1 MRTEKLN
8 RPNSFGANALA
19 SSVVLV
25 CRPRPEDAPPATR
38 REFFDA
44 LEVELPAALDHLNRE
59 SHIAPVDLAQAAI
72 GPGMQVYSRY
82 SRVETIGGDPVTV
95 RDALA
100 AINQAIANYD
110 ERQEGEFDPPTRFCL
125 DWLKQHGYTEG
136 PYGQAET
143 LATAKAVS
151 VPALRDTHGLLTAQG
166 GSVQLRPLEHYAA
179 NRLPSQSQMTAWEG
193 CLRIAWHFDHEDG
206 SIRGAAEV
214 ARSMGSDAESV
225 ERLARIL
232 YNHYDRIR
240 DSRHAVVFNTLVT
253 SWPQIQTE
261 MSNPPQGQMEL
272 R

>member
-1 MRTEKLN
+1 
-8 RPNSFGANALA
+8 
-19 SSVVLV
+19 
-25 CRPRPEDAPPATR
+25 
-38 REFFDA
+38 
-44 LEVELPAALDHLNRE
+44 
-59 SHIAPVDLAQAAI
+59 
-72 GPGMQVYSRY
+72 MQVYSRY
-82 SRVETIGGDPVTV
+82 SSVETIGGEPVTV

-166 GSVQLRPLEHYAA
+166 GNVRLRPLEHYAA

-193 CLRIAWHFDHEDG
+193 CLRIVWHFDHEDG
-206 SIRGAAEV
+206 SVQGAAEV

-232 YNHYDRIR
+232 YNHYDRNR
-240 DSRHAVVFNTLVT
+240 DSRHAVLFNTLVT

-261 MSNPPQGQMEL
+261 MTAPPQGQMEL